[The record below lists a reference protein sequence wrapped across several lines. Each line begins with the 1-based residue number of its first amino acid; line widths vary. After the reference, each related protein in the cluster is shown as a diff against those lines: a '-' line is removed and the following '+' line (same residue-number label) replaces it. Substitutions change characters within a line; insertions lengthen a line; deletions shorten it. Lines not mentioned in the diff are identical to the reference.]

1 MGANFT
7 MVIQLIDFCMRIFA
21 VFLNTGFE
29 EYRDQIRKKYFLI
42 SGEKPQATI
51 TLKIWFRLRIFLF
64 FLLCLFV
71 CSFVFFVCFLFPL
84 KHMASKIIL
93 LYWKNLS
100 VVLLIVKNYRF
111 VDTNWMHYLYLYNIL
126 HKLLGHVWFSDNV
139 HKPLHCRSEKKL
151 NIN

>member
-71 CSFVFFVCFLFPL
+71 CLFVRFLCLFPFSF
-84 KHMASKIIL
+84 KAHGKQ
-93 LYWKNLS
+93 
-100 VVLLIVKNYRF
+100 NYF
-111 VDTNWMHYLYLYNIL
+111 ALM
-126 HKLLGHVWFSDNV
+126 KES
-139 HKPLHCRSEKKL
+139 
-151 NIN
+151 